1 MSNRSSPLL
10 FSDSQPDMLLPYQ
23 VQHDLIS
30 FGPAD
35 EEGKSVPRRRLTSD
49 NHSGPSVQIP
59 EVTQDRPNHGT
70 QTSPVIE
77 ANPVEHI
84 QDVYGSCDEDPSQQ
98 S

>member
-35 EEGKSVPRRRLTSD
+35 EEGKSVPEKR
-49 NHSGPSVQIP
+49 I
-59 EVTQDRPNHGT
+59 
-70 QTSPVIE
+70 
-77 ANPVEHI
+77 
-84 QDVYGSCDEDPSQQ
+84 DVR
-98 S
+98 

>member
-35 EEGKSVPRRRLTSD
+35 EEGK
-49 NHSGPSVQIP
+49 
-59 EVTQDRPNHGT
+59 
-70 QTSPVIE
+70 
-77 ANPVEHI
+77 
-84 QDVYGSCDEDPSQQ
+84 VYLEED
-98 S
+98 